1 MLVLIVSLSSVT
13 GVRAFTRKAI
23 TSVLS
28 GEEESGKLAL
38 ANTNDD
44 IVLSEI
50 MINAVVEVIG
60 GDWGEWVEIYNKGVT
75 PVDLTG
81 WQIEDN
87 FLADTID
94 TVDCPGSSC
103 LIPAGGC
110 WIIASTQLE
119 LQTEFD
125 NYTTPNQPSV
135 DPANTVFLASL
146 LGNGLANGP
155 NPDHV
160 ILRNGSSEVVDCYS
174 WNESGVCDS
183 LVYTGTG
190 DGFDGVLTGSQGQ
203 SVTNVQGVWFN
214 HQVNGSPYNCVNTAD
229 GGPTAVSLTNVTNA
243 SPFDARLILFLMA
256 VGGGVSLAALGG
268 GGRHGRWLRIE
279 N

>member
-1 MLVLIVSLSSVT
+1 MLLLIVSLGGVT

-60 GDWGEWVEIYNKGVT
+60 GDWGEWVEIYNKGGT

-94 TVDCPGSSC
+94 MVDCPGSSC

-110 WIIASTQLE
+110 WVIASTQPE

-125 NYTTPNQPSV
+125 NYTNPNQPAV
-135 DPANTVFLASL
+135 DPANTVFLGSR
-146 LGNGLANGP
+146 LGNGLANS
-155 NPDHV
+155 DDRV
-160 ILRNGSSEVVDCYS
+160 VLRNGGGAAVDCYS
-174 WNESGVCDS
+174 WNDPDICSS

-190 DGFDGVLTGSQGQ
+190 DGFDGALSGSQGQ
-203 SVTNVQGVWFN
+203 SVTNVQGAWFN
-214 HQVNGSPYNCVNTAD
+214 HQVNGSPYDCLNTAD
-229 GGPTAVSLTNVTNA
+229 GGPTAVSLTNFTNA
-243 SPFDARLILFLMA
+243 SPFDARLVLFLMA
-256 VGGGVSLAALGG
+256 AAAGVSLVAI
-268 GGRHGRWLRIE
+268 GRRRQARTVT
-279 N
+279 